1 MFFTEEGR
9 VLNFAAHRRVLN
21 VSVRATQVDSSK
33 WPVIVTVAS
42 SYEVAARESD
52 GFCALANAPAHP

>member
-1 MFFTEEGR
+1 MAPSTWLKR
-9 VLNFAAHRRVLN
+9 LSV